1 MVQERGSG
9 GDRDWYISR
18 KINTGAFTFSI
29 CLFFSTFQL
38 FEKICLLIFGLKLQC
53 QSLERV
59 KTIFYQNMYDYC
71 NLLTHL
77 KPWLSDNDKMYLY
90 IGIVLDLTI
99 WICGIIRVVR
109 CPPQLAGQT
118 DSWAET
124 ATGNGPQLTTGHLSI
139 LLILNL
145 AIVLNIN
152 NFLHWISFLCRFHIK
167 SRKLNKNE
175 IH

>member
-29 CLFFSTFQL
+29 CLFFSSFQL

-124 ATGNGPQLTTGHLSI
+124 ATGNGPQPPTSFPSI
-139 LLILNL
+139 LPIKDFAKTKLIRF
-145 AIVLNIN
+145 AIGC
-152 NFLHWISFLCRFHIK
+152 S
-167 SRKLNKNE
+167 
-175 IH
+175 